1 MIRIFKSKA
10 QTHKSEERRLNIIYR
25 TIIKLRLNE
34 MRLRLNKIIMYWG
47 SFKN

>member
-10 QTHKSEERRLNIIYR
+10 QTHKCEERRLNIIYR

-47 SFKN
+47 NFKN